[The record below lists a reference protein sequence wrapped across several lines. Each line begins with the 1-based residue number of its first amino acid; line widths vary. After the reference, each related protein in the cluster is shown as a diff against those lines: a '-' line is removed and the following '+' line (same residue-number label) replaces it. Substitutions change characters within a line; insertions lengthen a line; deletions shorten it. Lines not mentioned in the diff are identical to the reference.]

1 MSDSAFDPTRM
12 KSSTGEL
19 RGDDT
24 LYYCNVD
31 YALIEREQID
41 LEIYSDLS
49 DVTVTIKGQEQTYT
63 YRARDMSSRVK
74 DDRYKS
80 IKYTQG
86 IYQADYEYRKDI
98 YKDNNFQNTD
108 ELEIYATYY
117 MKIYNA
123 SNNQAQITELVNY
136 YDQGYEKI
144 VGAVYGYNGK
154 TDVMTWNTNSK
165 YKNAT
170 EYESC
175 KSAYT
180 NSLAEITIEPWTA
193 LDIVIRYKVGKDA
206 NRNIILGDKKLA
218 TEIYSYSSDEGLIA
232 GSSKPNNVQ
241 NQEKDSDI
249 APILRLELNDKIRKI
264 AGFTW
269 EETINAVVNGIKTG
283 DGLYD
288 AGNESKIDNIE
299 IELVEKVIN
308 QDGTKGEYVL
318 AQMNSGKQDLIYADN
333 DGTSKTKQI
342 EIGQGGY
349 EFSKI
354 VPGNYIIRFTYG
366 TNSIDFTYNGQDY
379 KSTVTRGINTAN
391 ASDAKDNKP
400 RRKEVLEITKTMQ
413 NSTAQILAD
422 PSSNINEYIKMAA
435 MFADTDELYLA
446 IEHDNTKTDAID
458 FGLVRRPQ
466 TKLQII
472 KEIQN
477 IKLTNKGIILID
489 TANGVHEGLMEIPDT
504 TFPDIYR
511 NYMIAMDDEI
521 LNGAELI
528 LDYKITV
535 KNIGDKDNLANYFE
549 YDTEYGS
556 KEEQDKLFTTSADVV
571 YDYSNSLAFNQRK
584 NPDWE
589 ETEDYNI
596 LAKDV
601 QAKIESGKYT
611 VLKSEK
617 LSRQLALGESTEVGI
632 QLSRII
638 GISKNFDGV
647 YLNEVEIV
655 QRSNSGG
662 RRDEE
667 AVPGNYIPG
676 DKTPNERDNWDTD
689 LVITRPTGKARTYYG
704 LIFISAVILGIGVLG
719 IKKFVLDK

>member
-1 MSDSAFDPTRM
+1 MSSSAFDPTRM
-12 KSSTGEL
+12 KSSTGKL

-31 YALIEREQID
+31 FALIEREQID

-49 DVTVTIKGQEQTYT
+49 DVLVTIKGQEQTYT
-63 YRARDMSSRVK
+63 YGARDISSRVK
-74 DDRYKS
+74 DDKYKS

-86 IYQADYEYRKDI
+86 IYQADYEYKKEI
-98 YKDNNFQNTD
+98 YKDKNFQNTD

-123 SNNQAQITELVNY
+123 SNKQTQITELVNY

-154 TDVMTWNTNSK
+154 SNVMTWNTNSK

-170 EYESC
+170 EYENC
-175 KSAYT
+175 RAAYT
-180 NSLAEITIEPWTA
+180 DSLAVITIEPWTA

-232 GSSKPNNVQ
+232 NSSKPNNVQ

-249 APILRLELNDKIRKI
+249 APILRLELNGKIRKI

-288 AGNESKIDNIE
+288 SNNESKIDNIE

-308 QDGTKGEYVL
+308 QDGTSGEFVL

-333 DGTSKTKQI
+333 DGISKIKQI
-342 EIGQGGY
+342 EISQGSY
-349 EFSKI
+349 EFGQI
-354 VPGNYIIRFTYG
+354 TPGNYIIRFTYG

-391 ASDAKDNKP
+391 ASDARDNKP
-400 RRKEVLEITKTMQ
+400 RRKEVLEITNTMQ
-413 NSTAQILAD
+413 NNTAQILAN
-422 PSSNINEYIKMAA
+422 PSLDINEYIKMVA
-435 MFADTDELYLA
+435 MFADTENLYLGV
-446 IEHDNTKTDAID
+446 EHDNTKTDTID
-458 FGLVRRPQ
+458 FGLVRRPG

-472 KEIQN
+472 KEIKN
-477 IKLTNKGIILID
+477 IQLISERAVIID
-489 TANGVHEGLMEIPDT
+489 TAIGVNSGLMRLQDT
-504 TFPDIYR
+504 KYPEIYR
-511 NYMIAMDDEI
+511 NYALAVDDEV
-521 LNGAELI
+521 LNGSL
-528 LDYKITV
+528 LTLYYDITV

-549 YDTEYGS
+549 YDPTYGT
-556 KEEQDKLFTTSADVV
+556 KEEQDKLFTTSADIV
-571 YDYSNSLAFNQRK
+571 YDYTNSLVFNQEQ

-589 ETEDYNI
+589 KVENYNI
-596 LAKDV
+596 LEQDV
-601 QAKIESGKYT
+601 KNKIEREKYT
-611 VLKSEK
+611 VLKNETLSKPLAPEESTK
-617 LSRQLALGESTEVGI
+617 VSIELSRLIGVG
-632 QLSRII
+632 R
-638 GISKNFDGV
+638 NYDGV

-667 AVPGNYIPG
+667 AIPGNYIPG
-676 DKTPNERDNWDTD
+676 EKTPNERDNWDTD
-689 LVITRPTGKARTYYG
+689 LVITPPTGKAKTYYG
-704 LIFISAVILGIGVLG
+704 LIFISAVILGIGILG